1 MARRADVVIENFIP
15 GGADALGV
23 GHEAVRAANPAV
35 VYASISGF
43 GRSGPYARRPGYNSI
58 AMGMS
63 GVMAIT
69 GMPGHSPTRPGGSI
83 ADLAASFLA
92 LGAVNAALVAR
103 ASTST

>member
-1 MARRADVVIENFIP
+1 
-15 GGADALGV
+15 
-23 GHEAVRAANPAV
+23 
-35 VYASISGF
+35 
-43 GRSGPYARRPGYNSI
+43 
-58 AMGMS
+58 MGMS